1 MKFFF
6 PKILFILF
14 LFSCQLSAQDFILQ
28 GCYWSC
34 PEDDP
39 ENAIDSSSFS
49 YWTERMQQQAPELAY
64 AGFTQLWLPPVNN
77 APVPILRS
85 FIKSLQHQ
93 NINPIAAVKVR
104 NDSIGS
110 FYQQAKRLQDSLGIN
125 HFSLYNTAQLAPFH
139 ISNSMNQLQEDG
151 NPAAFIVTELE
162 IGFTVKEIA
171 AWVNDVTNRLAYNP
185 ALESQVRVYD
195 FSLRENLRKA
205 CAMEEYDVRTIFES
219 SLSDA
224 SSLSGFNTVV
234 FVNHPQFKNQNGN
247 VGDMDDLL
255 DDPLLAYAYIL
266 SNNQLG
272 LPAVFYGDYY
282 GLQSELEEYMDETPL
297 KTAIDQLIKTHQ
309 AYIYGATAVEYL
321 NRIGSDRATI
331 NLWPT
336 SGADST
342 SYLIFQLDGTNTVE
356 GSNNRPKGN
365 KDVLVAINFSTDTL
379 LIQQEINMANIA
391 PKDYFTDVIGNALE
405 EQSGLKIM
413 DSLQGNFNS
422 VVIGLPPRSYSIW
435 VQGRAYEVIPSRISL
450 ETNGY
455 ENYIEINWET
465 AFESNV
471 YGYELERSVDGKPY
485 EKISSMRALSGSS
498 DPASYMF
505 FDKDVYPEEKL
516 YYRVKLL
523 DKDGGY
529 EYSPVEKASLFR
541 RQLTF
546 EWIPAQQSKKANLL
560 INSNAPAV
568 TSIKIYD
575 ASGKEALQQEQYIKK
590 GSNQTTLDLNALNPG
605 VYFVRLRIGNQQWW
619 SQRVVV
625 R

>member
-1 MKFFF
+1 MKAIF
-6 PKILFILF
+6 PIILFILF

-39 ENAIDSSSFS
+39 ESSIDSSSFS
-49 YWTERMQQQAPELAY
+49 YWTERMQQQATELAY
-64 AGFTQLWLPPVNN
+64 AGFTQLWLPPLNN
-77 APVPILRS
+77 APVPVLQS

-93 NINPIAAVKVR
+93 NISPIAAVKVR

-125 HFSLYNTAQLAPFH
+125 HFSLYNSTQLAPFH
-139 ISNSMNQLQEDG
+139 ISNGMNQLQDEG
-151 NPAAFIVTELE
+151 NPAAFIVTEL
-162 IGFTVKEIA
+162 GMNFPVKKAA
-171 AWVNDVTNRLAYNP
+171 AWINDVTSRLNYSP
-185 ALESQVRVYD
+185 ALESQARVYD
-195 FSLRENLRKA
+195 FSLRESLRKA
-205 CAMEEYDVRTIFES
+205 CTMDEYDVRAIFAA
-219 SLSDA
+219 SLRDA
-224 SSLSGFNTVV
+224 SSLSGFNTVI

-247 VGDMDDLL
+247 TGDMDDLL
-255 DDPLLAYAYIL
+255 SDPMLAYAYIL

-282 GLQSELEEYMDETPL
+282 GVQSELEEYIDETPL

-309 AYIYGATAVEYL
+309 SYIYGATAVEYL

-331 NLWPT
+331 NLLPA

-342 SYLIFQLDGTNTVE
+342 RYLIFQLDGTNTVK
-356 GSNNRPKGN
+356 GNNNRPKGN
-365 KDVLVAINFSTDTL
+365 KDVIVAINFSRDTL
-379 LIQQEINMANIA
+379 LIQQEINMANVA

-405 EQSGLKIM
+405 ERSELKEIDSIQSGL
-413 DSLQGNFNS
+413 NS
-422 VVIGLPPRSYSIW
+422 IIIGLPPRSYSIW

-450 ETNGY
+450 ETSGY

-546 EWIPAQQSKKANLL
+546 EWIPAQQTKKANLL

-568 TSIKIYD
+568 TNIRVYD
-575 ASGKEALQQEQYIKK
+575 ASGKEVLQQEHNIKK
-590 GSNQTTLDLNALNPG
+590 GSNQATLNLNNLKAG
-605 VYFVRLRIGNQQWW
+605 VYFVRLKIGNQQWW

>member
-1 MKFFF
+1 MKAIF
-6 PKILFILF
+6 PIILFILF
-14 LFSCQLSAQDFILQ
+14 IFSCQLSAQDFILQ

-39 ENAIDSSSFS
+39 ESSIDSSSFS
-49 YWTERMQQQAPELAY
+49 YWTERMQQQATELAY
-64 AGFTQLWLPPVNN
+64 AGFTQLWLPPLNN
-77 APVPILRS
+77 APVPVLQS

-93 NINPIAAVKVR
+93 NISPIAAVKVR

-125 HFSLYNTAQLAPFH
+125 HFSLYNSTWLAPFH
-139 ISNSMNQLQEDG
+139 ISNGMNQLQDEG

-162 IGFTVKEIA
+162 MDFPVKKAA
-171 AWVNDVTNRLAYNP
+171 AWVNDVTSRLSYSP
-185 ALESQVRVYD
+185 APESQARVYD
-195 FSLRENLRKA
+195 FSLRGSLRKA
-205 CAMEEYDVRTIFES
+205 CTMDEYDVRAIFAS
-219 SLSDA
+219 SLRDA
-224 SSLSGFNTVV
+224 SSLSGFNTVI

-247 VGDMDDLL
+247 IGDMDDLL
-255 DDPLLAYAYIL
+255 SDPMLAYAYIL

-282 GLQSELEEYMDETPL
+282 GVQSELEEYIDETPL

-309 AYIYGATAVEYL
+309 SYIYGATAVEYL
-321 NRIGSDRATI
+321 NRIGSDRAAI
-331 NLWPT
+331 NLLAA

-342 SYLIFQLDGTNTVE
+342 RYLIFQLDGTNTVE
-356 GSNNRPKGN
+356 GNNNRPKGN
-365 KDVLVAINFSTDTL
+365 KDVIVAINFSRDTL
-379 LIQQEINMANIA
+379 LIQQEINMSNVA

-405 EQSGLKIM
+405 ERSELKEIDSLQSGL
-413 DSLQGNFNS
+413 NS
-422 VVIGLPPRSYSIW
+422 IIIGLPPRSYSIW

-471 YGYELERSVDGKPY
+471 YGYELERSVDGRPY

-546 EWIPAQQSKKANLL
+546 EWIPAQQTKKANLL

-568 TSIKIYD
+568 TNIRVYD
-575 ASGKEALQQEQYIKK
+575 ASGKEVLQQEHNIKK
-590 GSNQTTLDLNALNPG
+590 GSNQATLNLNNLKPG

-619 SQRVVV
+619 SQRVVI